1 MAFQRIH
8 GWGQKVAEGG
18 LVGEE
23 AEEAAGLKLAAGL
36 AMAESFGSCSG
47 ACNRVPKLMSG
58 IAVFEE
64 KLTPLPL
71 SPAAPKNF
79 RGVVQGARSRLWL
92 MLHVNHTIPVEKGEK
107 KDYAFWRQ

>member
-1 MAFQRIH
+1 MQEESVCWHIMAFQRIH

-47 ACNRVPKLMSG
+47 ACNRSPNCLIGISPIITCLTSG
-58 IAVFEE
+58 STS
-64 KLTPLPL
+64 KH
-71 SPAAPKNF
+71 K
-79 RGVVQGARSRLWL
+79 
-92 MLHVNHTIPVEKGEK
+92 
-107 KDYAFWRQ
+107 